1 MLLFIVRSG
10 YYAAG
15 RLEKTT
21 VTDEDGLVTESFT
34 DNDGKTVLT
43 VSLNGTDRL
52 ETYSVYDALGRV
64 RWVLPPEASH
74 RLGAGTDTTVLNRY
88 AYRYDYDPRGL
99 LIEKRLPGVDPV
111 YYVYDGKDRAVLSQ
125 DGNQRSG
132 NRWSYTLYDSRNRAT
147 ETGRKDAPPTTQRSR
162 SQPGLPSFRHTDSL
176 AILPLRQLHG
186 LPDGNAAC
194 LCGDPRLCHGVPPF
208 GHGSADRDENANLG
222 QRHLADHHA
231 VL

>member
-15 RLEKTT
+15 RLE
-21 VTDEDGLVTESFT
+21 
-34 DNDGKTVLT
+34 
-43 VSLNGTDRL
+43 
-52 ETYSVYDALGRV
+52 TYTVYDALGRV

-147 ETGRKDAPPTTQRSR
+147 ETGEVVLAGKTATQLRSEAGASRDYLLPAHGQPCNIAFTTATR
-162 SQPGLPSFRHTDSL
+162 
-176 AILPLRQLHG
+176 PLR
-186 LPDGNAAC
+186 
-194 LCGDPRLCHGVPPF
+194 R
-208 GHGSADRDENANLG
+208 
-222 QRHLADHHA
+222 
-231 VL
+231 